1 DWAHRADIEPL
12 ERQRLV
18 HVDVPEGGPEV
29 VDQLA
34 GLLAGHA
41 GGDDVLLH
49 FRVHGQ
55 QVTVQV
61 GDRFRVTAGMAL
73 KSALDTHFG
82 REVTRMETVRPR
94 AQVNG
99 NGRGQGRNGNGRS
112 GGR

>member
-1 DWAHRADIEPL
+1 M
-12 ERQRLV
+12 
-18 HVDVPEGGPEV
+18 DVPECGPEM
-29 VDQLA
+29 VDELA
-34 GLLAGHA
+34 AVLARHSGD
-41 GGDDVLLH
+41 DDVLLH
-49 FRVHGQ
+49 FRVHGL

-73 KSALDTHFG
+73 KSALDSHFG
-82 REVTRMETVRPR
+82 QEVTRMETVRPR